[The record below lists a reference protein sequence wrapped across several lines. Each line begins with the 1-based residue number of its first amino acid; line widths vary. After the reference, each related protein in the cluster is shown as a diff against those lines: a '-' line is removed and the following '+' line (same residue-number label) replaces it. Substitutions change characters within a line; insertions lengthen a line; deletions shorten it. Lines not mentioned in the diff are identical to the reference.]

1 MSEIDDLE
9 NLLNEAQK
17 EYDKIKYNQYN
28 NIENGVFDS
37 KLLKADKSASFYDF
51 ITMIDKIVTKTLSEY
66 NVEFIP
72 DEGKIVYLSNDEK
85 LDHPIITYK
94 LKERKPKGELKPRI
108 REHFMEDK
116 GDSNSRI
123 GEIYGQRFKC
133 HLQFNIFASEYKTC
147 NEIMDKFEDLMIIYA
162 GYFKKNGVGE
172 IIFDKQYTDEDFKH
186 LRQTLS
192 IRNLCYYVEIE
203 KLTVIMRE
211 SIKTI
216 DIY

>member
-28 NIENGVFDS
+28 NIENGAFDS
-37 KLLKADKSASFYDF
+37 KLLQADKSASFYDF

>member
-28 NIENGVFDS
+28 NIENGAFDS
-37 KLLKADKSASFYDF
+37 KLLKADKNASFYDF

>member
-28 NIENGVFDS
+28 NIENGAFDS
-37 KLLKADKSASFYDF
+37 KLLKADKSASLYDF

-147 NEIMDKFEDLMIIYA
+147 NEIMDKFGYTQDENYDDIGDGDGPDIAPQIYEWAKTVVEDAEYWLRYNSSNTSI
-162 GYFKKNGVGE
+162 NGGE
-172 IIFDKQYTDEDFKH
+172 DW
-186 LRQTLS
+186 
-192 IRNLCYYVEIE
+192 
-203 KLTVIMRE
+203 
-211 SIKTI
+211 
-216 DIY
+216 